1 VSSPFKRAIVIL
13 ADGARPDVL
22 NQEMAAGHLPNLARL
37 TEAGTNQSMLSC
49 FPSTTGPAYLPY
61 LTGCFPGTCHVP
73 GIRWFDKSVY
83 AKKGWGFKSFR
94 SYCGPESMLL
104 DSDMDPSIKTIFEQ
118 LPDSL
123 SLLNGVTKGAGLR
136 DLTRKTRLWLYY
148 YAHLTDRWAYID
160 TEAKNRLCQAINE
173 RNFSYAFV
181 VFPSVDEFSHRS
193 SPFHP
198 RVRQAYAEIDTHV
211 GDIMNTLKKRGWLED
226 TLMTLVADHGLS
238 ETHSHFDIGPWLEKE
253 KKKKTFYY
261 TNIAKFRFEAASMV
275 SGNGMTHL
283 YFRGQKGWEG
293 RQSFEEISHGSLILD
308 ELRFHSAVDLV
319 VTQGADG
326 AIHLQTERGHGWF
339 YALPDGGLKYSFD
352 KTGDPLGVFQQMP
365 SASFSFDE
373 GMSLTWDSHYPD
385 VFRQMEQI
393 FRSSRSGDIIVSA
406 KSGFDLREKFEHPI
420 HKASHG
426 AICPEHMFVPLLM
439 NYKLE
444 ETTIRSVDIFPTIMK
459 LLGQEIPPAL
469 DGRCLV

>member
-1 VSSPFKRAIVIL
+1 
-13 ADGARPDVL
+13 
-22 NQEMAAGHLPNLARL
+22 
-37 TEAGTNQSMLSC
+37 
-49 FPSTTGPAYLPY
+49 
-61 LTGCFPGTCHVP
+61 
-73 GIRWFDKSVY
+73 
-83 AKKGWGFKSFR
+83 
-94 SYCGPESMLL
+94 
-104 DSDMDPSIKTIFEQ
+104 
-118 LPDSL
+118 
-123 SLLNGVTKGAGLR
+123 
-136 DLTRKTRLWLYY
+136 
-148 YAHLTDRWAYID
+148 
-160 TEAKNRLCQAINE
+160 
-173 RNFSYAFV
+173 
-181 VFPSVDEFSHRS
+181 
-193 SPFHP
+193 
-198 RVRQAYAEIDTHV
+198 
-211 GDIMNTLKKRGWLED
+211 
-226 TLMTLVADHGLS
+226 
-238 ETHSHFDIGPWLEKE
+238 
-253 KKKKTFYY
+253 
-261 TNIAKFRFEAASMV
+261 MV

-365 SASFSFDE
+365 SAPFSFDE
-373 GMSLTWDSHYPD
+373 GMSLTWNSHYPD

-439 NYKLE
+439 NYKLGK
-444 ETTIRSVDIFPTIMK
+444 TAIRSVDIFPTIMK
-459 LLGQEIPPAL
+459 LLGQKIPPGL